1 MTIIHNFKW
10 LFSYQVLRLA
20 VGFLLGAW
28 VARVLGPAD
37 FGILSTAS
45 ATGAIAYVMIELG
58 MRQLL
63 TKEISQRREHERV
76 IVGTAFKLWLLS
88 GVVITA
94 LIGLWNATGTDGPR
108 IPWVVWW
115 AALLPQMLS
124 CLALHHIWEE
134 ASHRAYVVV
143 RNGMIA
149 YLTCAAVRLACLIWW
164 PKLSVL
170 AWTVAAETLLLG
182 VLGMRTSHRLGR
194 GWWPAGWD
202 PATARKLL
210 RIGSLLMLG
219 QAGTLLLLRA
229 DTVMIEHMRGE
240 AEAGIYGGAIR
251 LSEMAYLLATMVIT
265 VLLPKLS
272 ERIAHSSP
280 EHARELIRRGNELM
294 VALSLLSS
302 IALCIAGPMVI
313 RWLLGPK
320 YEASIP
326 VLLVHCL
333 SALPYFLSEWR
344 NAVLVAQERATTCAW
359 MAWLALIVNVG
370 LNLLWIPQHGA
381 LGAAWATLIS
391 YAVGGLL
398 TTWLVPDLRWLAQLQ
413 LQALISPFKWLARPR
428 HAWIELQ
435 AIIARNAATAA

>member
-1 MTIIHNFKW
+1 
-10 LFSYQVLRLA
+10 
-20 VGFLLGAW
+20 
-28 VARVLGPAD
+28 
-37 FGILSTAS
+37 
-45 ATGAIAYVMIELG
+45 
-58 MRQLL
+58 
-63 TKEISQRREHERV
+63 
-76 IVGTAFKLWLLS
+76 
-88 GVVITA
+88 
-94 LIGLWNATGTDGPR
+94 
-108 IPWVVWW
+108 
-115 AALLPQMLS
+115 
-124 CLALHHIWEE
+124 
-134 ASHRAYVVV
+134 
-143 RNGMIA
+143 
-149 YLTCAAVRLACLIWW
+149 
-164 PKLSVL
+164 
-170 AWTVAAETLLLG
+170 
-182 VLGMRTSHRLGR
+182 
-194 GWWPAGWD
+194 
-202 PATARKLL
+202 
-210 RIGSLLMLG
+210 MLG

-229 DTVMIEHMRGE
+229 DTVMVEHMRGE

-302 IALCIAGPMVI
+302 IALCIAGPMAI

>member
-1 MTIIHNFKW
+1 MSIIHNFKW

-45 ATGAIAYVMIELG
+45 ATAAIAYVAIELG
-58 MRQLL
+58 MRQLVA
-63 TKEISQRREHERV
+63 KEISQRREHEHV
-76 IVGTAFKLWLLS
+76 IVGTACKIWLLS
-88 GVVITA
+88 GAIITA
-94 LIGLWNATGTDGPR
+94 LIGLWNATSGHGPR
-108 IPWVVWW
+108 IPWSVWW
-115 AALLPQMLS
+115 AAMLPQMLS
-124 CLALHHIWEE
+124 CLALHNIWEE

-149 YLTCAAVRLACLIWW
+149 YLVCAAVRLACLIWW
-164 PKLSVL
+164 PKLTVL

-182 VLGMRTSHRLGR
+182 VLAMRTSHRLGR
-194 GWWPAGWD
+194 GWWPGGWD
-202 PATARKLL
+202 APTARKLL
-210 RIGSLLMLG
+210 RLGSILVFG

-251 LSEMAYLLATMVIT
+251 LSEMAYMLATMVIT
-265 VLLPKLS
+265 VLLPKLA
-272 ERIAHSSP
+272 ERLAHASTQ
-280 EHARELIRRGNELM
+280 HARDLIRRGCELM

-302 IALCIAGPMVI
+302 ISLCIAGPMVI
-313 RWLLGPK
+313 RLLLGPK

-333 SALPYFLSEWR
+333 SAMPYFLSEWR
-344 NAVLVAQERATTCAW
+344 NAVLVAHERATTSAW
-359 MAWLALIVNVG
+359 MSWLGLMVNVV
-370 LNLLWIPQHGA
+370 LNLLWIPTHGA

-391 YAVGGLL
+391 YTVCGVVA
-398 TTWLVPDLRWLAQLQ
+398 TWLVADLRWFAVMQW
-413 LQALISPFKWLARPR
+413 QAIVSPLRWLARPR

-435 AIIARNAATAA
+435 AIIARNAGAPA

>member
-28 VARVLGPAD
+28 VARALGPAD

-45 ATGAIAYVMIELG
+45 ATAAIAYVAIELG
-58 MRQLL
+58 MRQLVA
-63 TKEISQRREHERV
+63 KEISQRREHERV
-76 IVGTAFKLWLLS
+76 IVGTAFKIWLLS
-88 GVVITA
+88 GVMITT
-94 LIGLWNATGTDGPR
+94 LIGVWNATGSAGPR
-108 IPWVVWW
+108 LPWSVWW
-115 AALLPQMLS
+115 AAMLPQMLS
-124 CLALHHIWEE
+124 CLALHNIWEE
-134 ASHRAYVVV
+134 ASHRAFVVV

-149 YLTCAAVRLACLIWW
+149 YLICAAVRLACLIWW
-164 PKLSVL
+164 PSLSVL

-182 VLGMRTSHRLGR
+182 VLAMRTSHRLGR
-194 GWWPAGWD
+194 GWWPTGWD
-202 PATARKLL
+202 ATTARKLL
-210 RIGSLLMLG
+210 RLGSLLMLG
-219 QAGTLLLLRA
+219 QVGTLLLLRA
-229 DTVMIEHMRGE
+229 DTVMIEHMRSE

-272 ERIAHSSP
+272 ERIAHSTP
-280 EHARELIRRGNELM
+280 QHARELVRRGSELM

-302 IALCIAGPMVI
+302 LALFVAGPMVI
-313 RWLLGPK
+313 RLLLGPK

-344 NAVLVAQERATTCAW
+344 NAVLVAHERATTSAW
-359 MAWLALIVNVG
+359 MSWLALLVNVG

-391 YAVGGLL
+391 YVVCGLV
-398 TTWLVPDLRWLAQLQ
+398 TTWFVPDLRWFARLQ
-413 LQALISPFKWLARPR
+413 LQALVSPFKWLTRPR
-428 HAWIELQ
+428 HAWTEFQ
-435 AIIARNAATAA
+435 AIIARNAAAAA